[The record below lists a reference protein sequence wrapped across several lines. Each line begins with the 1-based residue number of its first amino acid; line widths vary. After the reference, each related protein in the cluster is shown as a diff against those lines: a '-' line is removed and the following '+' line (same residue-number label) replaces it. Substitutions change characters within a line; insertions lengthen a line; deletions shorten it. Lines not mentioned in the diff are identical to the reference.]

1 MWGVGTLDRVDFD
14 CPPGTSFDRKL
25 LYCNWPMLVNCN
37 KEVEVVEVV
46 EEDVVEVVEEEVVEE
61 VVEEEVEEN
70 VVEEVEMPWT
80 SSPTNVFDCSAPG
93 ISGNDN
99 DCHKFWLC
107 KERPTGSKV
116 LESLLYR
123 CPEGYLFSSSTLRC
137 AKEEDVTCDIEMTAN
152 NDSRTLDIE
161 FIQLTQQQ
169 LPDFFQRW
177 TSN

>member
-1 MWGVGTLDRVDFD
+1 
-14 CPPGTSFDRKL
+14 
-25 LYCNWPMLVNCN
+25 MLVNCN
-37 KEVEVVEVV
+37 KEVEVEVEE
-46 EEDVVEVVEEEVVEE
+46 EEDVVEVVEEEDQ
-61 VVEEEVEEN
+61 VEEE

-80 SSPTNVFDCSAPG
+80 SSPTNVFDCRTPG

-137 AKEEDVTCDIEMTAN
+137 AKEEDVTCNIETTAN